1 MGILGTGPNGRI
13 TIEDWGRANG
23 LMPESPATPT
33 PSAAATATPTPKPA
47 PTPAPQPAAQN
58 QAPMSVNFQQQPSQ
72 ATSPAIPNQAPAH
85 FDSLQQLAQKNAP
98 SVDPA
103 ALRNLTYDATFQRLT
118 QPQQQEYASLALA
131 YANPYSSG
139 PVDINAGLAKARE
152 MIADKY
158 GYQVNAGGV
167 GNQINPTARDANSQA
182 HASSSFEAPD
192 GYYSNLLSNALGV
205 LGQGPTPQTTSQPG
219 TQPGQ
224 GQMPQG
230 SDYFNNLLQQQ
241 LGGLQGQ
248 FSEQLGGLQQQFMQY
263 QQEQMAQAKARDEML
278 ERIMQA
284 QLAAQRNAQTQQA
297 IGSGQPVASQRPED
311 VNRANAPSYL
321 TPLSTQNRANSL
333 SRYLAA
339 QMAV

>member
-85 FDSLQQLAQKNAP
+85 FDSIQQGAIQNAQNVDLGQLQRLA
-98 SVDPA
+98 D
-103 ALRNLTYDATFQRLT
+103 DATFQRLT
-118 QPQQQEYASLALA
+118 PAQQQEYVGLALA
-131 YANPYSSG
+131 FAG
-139 PVDINAGLAKARE
+139 PNMDTSAAIGKAFELMTDR
-152 MIADKY
+152 Y
-158 GYQVNAGGV
+158 GYQINAGGV
-167 GNQINPTARDANSQA
+167 GKQLNPTAMGSAQHNVSTY
-182 HASSSFEAPD
+182 SAPD
-192 GYYSNLLSNALGV
+192 GFYSNLMSGVAQQNPELASIFGLSSGGGAA
-205 LGQGPTPQTTSQPG
+205 QQPG
-219 TQPGQ
+219 MAPGMGPGL
-224 GQMPQG
+224 GQMPPG

-284 QLAAQRNAQTQQA
+284 QMAAQRNAQTQQA
-297 IGSGQPVASQRPED
+297 IGSGQPVASQRP
-311 VNRANAPSYL
+311 
-321 TPLSTQNRANSL
+321 
-333 SRYLAA
+333 
-339 QMAV
+339 